1 VPDGSLTLVVPLY
14 NEAAR
19 FDSFA
24 AALAAFVA
32 GQPEGSELVFVDD
45 GSADDTAT
53 LVEKLIASAPRC
65 PVRLLRRPHLGKGAA
80 LQAAL
85 STATTPVA
93 GFCDLDLSTPLAD
106 FGRITDAA
114 RQAPVLAIGSRDLAA
129 SHITKQEGV
138 VREFLGRAFNRAVQL
153 MVAPGIVDTQCGAKV
168 AQTELWRE
176 ILPHCRE
183 RGFAWDVE
191 VVAVAN
197 SLDIPVL
204 EMAIEWRHD
213 EGSQVRVLRDG
224 MAMVQALPR
233 IRRNVVRPKVHRP
246 AEPGPC
252 SWPPGPAG
260 PDTGVFDER
269 NAAVLAEADAAHW
282 WFRSKAALVAWT
294 LRRWEPEPGRLV
306 DLGAGAGGVTAMLG
320 WPHDHTL
327 LVEGNAELA
336 RQARHRHGL
345 IVVRAGLD
353 HIPLATGSASVVCL
367 LDVLEHLPHPGEA
380 LAEARRLLRARGQLI
395 VNVPGHPRLWSA
407 ADEALGH
414 VRRYSRVALRA
425 ELEHEGFEVVF
436 MSHVFS
442 WLVLPVWARRRLSSG
457 ATPLGLDIASP
468 AIDAAAL
475 FLTRLER
482 AIVTHASLPLGTS
495 VLCVAT
501 AHGSARAEPPTRPP
515 RRSRGRAGAA
525 RGTGGLRTR

>member
-1 VPDGSLTLVVPLY
+1 VLDESLTLVVPLY

-24 AALAAFVA
+24 PEIAAFVA

-45 GSADDTAT
+45 GSADETAA
-53 LVEKLIASAPRC
+53 LVEKFLASSPPCRARLI
-65 PVRLLRRPHLGKGAA
+65 RRSHLGKGAA

-85 STATTPVA
+85 SAATTPVA
-93 GFCDLDLSTPLAD
+93 GFCDLDLSTPLPD

-114 RQAPVLAIGSRDLAA
+114 RQAPIVAIGSRDLAA
-129 SHITKQEGV
+129 SHITQQEGA

-168 AQTELWRE
+168 AQTDLWRQ

-204 EMAIEWRHD
+204 EIAIEWRHD

-224 MAMVQALPR
+224 VAMVWALPR
-233 IRRNVVRPKVHRP
+233 IRRKVARRPGDRRP
-246 AEPGPC
+246 SEPR
-252 SWPPGPAG
+252 
-260 PDTGVFDER
+260 PDTGVFDDS
-269 NAAVLAEADAAHW
+269 NAAALAEADAAHW

-294 LRRWEPEPGRLV
+294 LRRWEPEPGRLI

-320 WPHDHTL
+320 WPHDHTI

-336 RQARHRHGL
+336 GRALHRHGL
-345 IVVRAGLD
+345 TVVRADLGRL
-353 HIPLATGSASVVCL
+353 PLAPGSASVVCL

-380 LAEARRLLRARGQLI
+380 LAEARRLLRARGHLI

-407 ADEALGH
+407 ADDALGH
-414 VRRYSRVALRA
+414 VRRYSRAALRA
-425 ELEHEGFEVVF
+425 ELEREGFDVVF
-436 MSHVFS
+436 LSHVFS
-442 WLVLPVWARRRLSSG
+442 WLVLPVWARRRLTG
-457 ATPLGLDIASP
+457 ADAPLGLDIASP
-468 AIDAAAL
+468 ALDAAAL
-475 FLTRLER
+475 LLTRLER
-482 AIVTHASLPLGTS
+482 AVVTRASLPLGTS

-501 AHGSARAEPPTRPP
+501 PRGPAGVEPPTRRPP
-515 RRSRGRAGAA
+515 RWRGRAGRA
-525 RGTGGLRTR
+525 RGIEDHRTG

>member
-1 VPDGSLTLVVPLY
+1 MLDGSLTLVVPLY

-19 FDSFA
+19 FDHFA
-24 AALAAFVA
+24 AELAAFVA
-32 GQPEGSELVFVDD
+32 GQPAGSELVFVDD
-45 GSADDTAT
+45 GSADDTVT
-53 LVEKLIASAPRC
+53 LVEKFLASAPACRA
-65 PVRLLRRPHLGKGAA
+65 RLLRRPHLGKGAA

-114 RQAPVLAIGSRDLAA
+114 RQAPIVAIGSRDLAA
-129 SHITKQEGV
+129 SQITKQEGA

-168 AQTELWRE
+168 AQTRLWRA

-191 VVAVAN
+191 VVAVAS

-204 EMAIEWRHD
+204 EIAIEWRHD

-224 MAMVQALPR
+224 IAMLRALPR
-233 IRRNVVRPKVHRP
+233 IRRNVVRRP
-246 AEPGPC
+246 GDRRPSGPGPE
-252 SWPPGPAG
+252 
-260 PDTGVFDER
+260 TGVFDEW
-269 NAAVLAEADAAHW
+269 NAAALAGADAAHW

-294 LRRWEPEPGRLV
+294 LRRWPPRPGRLV

-320 WPHDHTL
+320 WPHDQTF

-336 RQARHRHGL
+336 RQALHRHGL
-345 IVVRAGLD
+345 TVVRSNLVG
-353 HIPLATGSASVVCL
+353 IPLATGSASVVCL

-380 LAEARRLLRARGQLI
+380 LAEARRLLGARGHLI

-414 VRRYSRVALRA
+414 VRRYSRAALRA
-425 ELEHEGFEVVF
+425 ELEREGFEIVF
-436 MSHVFS
+436 LSHVFS
-442 WLVLPVWARRRLSSG
+442 WLVLPVWARRRLPG
-457 ATPLGLDIASP
+457 TETPLGLDIASP
-468 AIDAAAL
+468 AIDATAL
-475 FLTRLER
+475 LLTRLER
-482 AIVTHASLPLGTS
+482 AVVTRVPLPLGTS

-501 AHGSARAEPPTRPP
+501 ARDPARAEPPARPP
-515 RRSRGRAGAA
+515 RR
-525 RGTGGLRTR
+525 

>member
-1 VPDGSLTLVVPLY
+1 MLDGSLTLVVPLY

-19 FDSFA
+19 FDRFA
-24 AALAAFVA
+24 AELAAFVA
-32 GQPEGSELVFVDD
+32 GQPQGSELVFVDD

-53 LVEKLIASAPRC
+53 LVEKFLASPPQCRA
-65 PVRLLRRPHLGKGAA
+65 RLLRQPHLGKGAA

-93 GFCDLDLSTPLAD
+93 GFCDLDLSTPLTD
-106 FGRITDAA
+106 FGRITEAA
-114 RQAPVLAIGSRDLAA
+114 RQAPIIAIGSRDLAA
-129 SHITKQEGV
+129 SQITHQEGA

-168 AQTELWRE
+168 AQTELWRQ

-204 EMAIEWRHD
+204 EIAIEWRHD

-224 MAMVQALPR
+224 MAMLRALPR
-233 IRRNVVRPKVHRP
+233 IRGNVARRPGERRP
-246 AEPGPC
+246 SEPTRK
-252 SWPPGPAG
+252 A
-260 PDTGVFDER
+260 GVFDDW
-269 NAAVLAEADAAHW
+269 NAAALAEADAAHW

-294 LRRWEPEPGRLV
+294 LRRWHPEPGRLV

-320 WPHDHTL
+320 WPHDHTV

-336 RQARHRHGL
+336 RQALHRHGL
-345 IVVRAGLD
+345 TVVRSDLARV
-353 HIPLATGSASVVCL
+353 PLATGSASVVCL

-380 LAEARRLLRARGQLI
+380 LAEARRLLGAGGHLI

-414 VRRYSRVALRA
+414 VRRYSRGTLRGD
-425 ELEHEGFEVVF
+425 LEREGFDIVF
-436 MSHVFS
+436 LSHVFS
-442 WLVLPVWARRRLSSG
+442 WLVVPVWARRRLPG
-457 ATPLGLDIASP
+457 TETPLGLDIASP

-475 FLTRLER
+475 LLTRLER
-482 AIVTHASLPLGTS
+482 AVVTRLALPLGTS

-501 AHGSARAEPPTRPP
+501 ARGPVPGELPARP
-515 RRSRGRAGAA
+515 RRR
-525 RGTGGLRTR
+525 